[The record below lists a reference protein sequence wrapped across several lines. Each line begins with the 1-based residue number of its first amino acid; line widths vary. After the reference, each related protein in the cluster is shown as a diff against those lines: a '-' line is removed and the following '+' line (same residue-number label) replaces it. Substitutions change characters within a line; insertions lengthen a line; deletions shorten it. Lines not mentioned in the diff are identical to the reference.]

1 MWGVGGWGFS
11 PALFQNLEKKYP
23 KNALIAV
30 IYGLNFYSAN
40 FKSFHKKRPGI
51 IEGTF
56 LSLVVAR

>member
-1 MWGVGGWGFS
+1 MGLEVLPCPFS
-11 PALFQNLEKKYP
+11 KFGKKYP

-30 IYGLNFYSAN
+30 IYGLNFYRAN